1 MRALHAQVTTLASQ
15 LRARPVLPLYTAA
28 PAHPGPGPGTSATL
42 VQVGTV
48 RDNFSGTVYVATPAL
63 LAGYGIKQNE
73 IGASTD
79 ILTMRPGLAAAPDM
93 QLTSCFSPPVSGYMC
108 PAATISDPVVQTF
121 GSLPSGMPAPN
132 TVLTMHAVQAL
143 HATILL
149 SRRRRVRAH
158 PPHDYQCDRGRARAA
173 WSRARLGGG
182 LRRDRSLGADADRR
196 G

>member
-1 MRALHAQVTTLASQ
+1 VTTLASQ

-79 ILTMRPGLAAAPDM
+79 ILTM
-93 QLTSCFSPPVSGYMC
+93 
-108 PAATISDPVVQTF
+108 
-121 GSLPSGMPAPN
+121 
-132 TVLTMHAVQAL
+132 HAVQAL
-143 HATILL
+143 HATMLL